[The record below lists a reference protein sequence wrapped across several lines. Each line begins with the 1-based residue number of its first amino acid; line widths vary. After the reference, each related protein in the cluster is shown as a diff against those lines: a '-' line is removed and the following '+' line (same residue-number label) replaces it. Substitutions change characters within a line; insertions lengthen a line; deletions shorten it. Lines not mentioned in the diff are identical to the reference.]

1 MKAEKTRSFTKSQA
15 ELAEQASRYM
25 LEHMDMKITISEISE
40 RMHVSQTQLKN
51 SFRNYYGESVY
62 KYIRSR
68 KMQQA
73 AVQLEEGKL
82 SVMEIAGMYGYEN
95 CSKFAAAFRKE
106 YGLSPSS
113 YRKQHRVR
121 NFPEKIQKTERSFNG
136 QLPKTA
142 QEQHLA

>member
-1 MKAEKTRSFTKSQA
+1 METERTRKYTKSQA

-25 LEHMDMKITISEISE
+25 LEHMDKKITISEISE
-40 RMHVSQTQLKN
+40 KMHVSQTQLKN
-51 SFRNYYGESVY
+51 SFRNYYGNSFY

-68 KMQQA
+68 KMKLA
-73 AVQLEEGKL
+73 ADQLAEGQF
-82 SVMEIAGMYGYEN
+82 SVMEIAGMFGYEN
-95 CSKFAAAFRKE
+95 CSKFAAAFRGE
-106 YGLSPSS
+106 YGVSPSS

-121 NFPEKIQKTERSFNG
+121 SFPK

>member
-121 NFPEKIQKTERSFNG
+121 SFPA
-136 QLPKTA
+136 QLPNTS

>member
-1 MKAEKTRSFTKSQA
+1 
-15 ELAEQASRYM
+15 
-25 LEHMDMKITISEISE
+25 
-40 RMHVSQTQLKN
+40 MHVSQTQLKN

-68 KMQQA
+68 KMQMA
-73 AVQLEEGKL
+73 ADQLAEGQF
-82 SVMEIAGMYGYEN
+82 SVMEIAGMFGYEN
-95 CSKFAAAFRKE
+95 CSKFAAAFRGE
-106 YGLSPSS
+106 YGVSPSS

-121 NFPEKIQKTERSFNG
+121 SFPT

>member
-62 KYIRSR
+62 EYIRSR

-113 YRKQHRVR
+113 YRKQRRVR
-121 NFPEKIQKTERSFNG
+121 NFPA
-136 QLPKTA
+136 QLPNTS

>member
-1 MKAEKTRSFTKSQA
+1 METERTRKYTKSQA

-51 SFRNYYGESVY
+51 SFRNYYGDSVY

-113 YRKQHRVR
+113 YRKQRRVMS
-121 NFPEKIQKTERSFNG
+121 FPG

>member
-1 MKAEKTRSFTKSQA
+1 
-15 ELAEQASRYM
+15 M

-82 SVMEIAGMYGYEN
+82 SVMEIAGMLGYEN
-95 CSKFAAAFRKE
+95 CSKFAAAFRRE
-106 YGLSPSS
+106 FGVSPSG
-113 YRKQHRVR
+113 YRKL
-121 NFPEKIQKTERSFNG
+121 NG
-136 QLPKTA
+136 VSPSICGK
-142 QEQHLA
+142 

>member
-121 NFPEKIQKTERSFNG
+121 SFPT

-142 QEQHLA
+142 QAQHLA

>member
-1 MKAEKTRSFTKSQA
+1 METENIRKYTKSQA
-15 ELAEQASRYM
+15 ELAEQASTYM
-25 LEHMDMKITISEISE
+25 LEHMDKKITIYEISE
-40 RMHVSQTQLKN
+40 MLHVSQTQLKN

-73 AVQLEEGKL
+73 AVQLEEGKF

-121 NFPEKIQKTERSFNG
+121 NFPA
-136 QLPKTA
+136 QLPNTS